1 MLKVK
6 FCGFYNPEFIIYSSL
21 GSFYIP
27 CLVMVVLYSSIFK
40 VVKNLTVSLISISD
54 SIITIRAP
62 AGANKETLKKERK
75 EKSGQ
80 ALHKRAEKRN
90 TPRAACPP
98 VTAPHKVSKSH
109 TILKNT
115 KI

>member
-27 CLVMVVLYSSIFK
+27 CLVMVVLYSRIFK
-40 VVKNLTVSLISISD
+40 VIKNLTVILISISD

-62 AGANKETLKKERK
+62 ARANKETLKKEKK
-75 EKSGQ
+75 EKSGR

-90 TPRAACPP
+90 TPRAVCPP
-98 VTAPHKVSKSH
+98 VAPSHKVSQ
-109 TILKNT
+109 TA
-115 KI
+115 